1 MSTQQIQTTS
11 QATAETARVQEL
23 SRLMGRLHATNNIA
37 IVILWVMM
45 GIVAIVF
52 IGTIVLLLLQG
63 FTYLFNP
70 SFYAIDQASIDR
82 GITIAPEL
90 FNTFYILIL
99 SEIFLVPV
107 ALSAAIYLVEYS
119 RQGLLVTIIHFAA
132 ETLAGVP
139 SIVLGLFGVIA
150 FVITFHMG
158 LSRMAGALT
167 LLCLNLPLALR
178 LFEDALASVPREL
191 REGGLALGATK
202 WRVIRTVV
210 LPSALPGIITGIIL
224 SAGKIIGEAA
234 ALVFTT
240 GTTNPRNVFSFNPF
254 IPSDTLT
261 IHLWYIKTQGAGSA
275 GISSAQATAISAGSA
290 ALLILVLLL
299 INIAARGLGRY
310 IQRRVT
316 AA

>member
-1 MSTQQIQTTS
+1 MSTQQIQSAPQEGADGVRS
-11 QATAETARVQEL
+11 QDL
-23 SRLMGRLHATNNIA
+23 SRLMGRLHATNNVA
-37 IVILWVMM
+37 VTILWVMM
-45 GIVAIVF
+45 GIVTLVF
-52 IGTIVLLLLQG
+52 VGTIVLLLVQG
-63 FTYLFNP
+63 FSYLFSP
-70 SFYAIDQASIDR
+70 SFYATDQAALDR

-99 SEIFLVPV
+99 SEIFLVPI
-107 ALSAAIYLVEYS
+107 ALAAAIYLVEYS
-119 RQGLLVTIIHFAA
+119 SQGPLVTIIHFAA

-139 SIVLGLFGVIA
+139 SIVLGLFGVIV
-150 FVITFHMG
+150 FVLTFHMG

-202 WRVIRTVV
+202 WHVIRTVV

-234 ALVFTT
+234 ALVFTA
-240 GTTNPRNVFSFNPF
+240 GTTNPRNVFTLNPF
-254 IPSDTLT
+254 ISSDTLT

-290 ALLILVLLL
+290 ALLIVILLL
-299 INIAARGLGRY
+299 INLAARGLGRY